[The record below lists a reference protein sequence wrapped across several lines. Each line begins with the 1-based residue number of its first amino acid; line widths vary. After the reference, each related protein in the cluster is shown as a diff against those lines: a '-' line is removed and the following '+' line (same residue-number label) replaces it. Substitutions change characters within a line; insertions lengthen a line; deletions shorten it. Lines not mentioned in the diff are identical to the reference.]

1 VADAYEY
8 ATLRVVPDIVRA
20 EFLNAGVVLYCEARG
35 FVAACVALDEA
46 RLRALCPAADVD
58 VLRSHLDAFV
68 RACDGE
74 GPIGALPPRERF
86 RWVVAVSNTMIQPSP
101 VHGGLCD
108 DPDAALGRL
117 FTRLVAAPSR

>member
-1 VADAYEY
+1 MADAYEY
-8 ATLRVVPDIVRA
+8 ATLRVVPDIVRG

-35 FVAACVALDEA
+35 FVATRVALDAA
-46 RLRALCPAADVD
+46 RLRALCPTVDVD
-58 VLRSHLDAFV
+58 VLRSHLDALV

-74 GPIGALPPRERF
+74 GPIGALTPRERF

-108 DPDAALGRL
+108 DPDAALQRL
-117 FTRLVAAPSR
+117 LRRLVNAPSP

>member
-1 VADAYEY
+1 MADAYEY
-8 ATLRVVPDIVRA
+8 ATLRVVPDIERA
-20 EFLNAGVVLYCEARG
+20 EFVNVGVVVFCEARG
-35 FVAACVALDEA
+35 ALSCRVALDEA
-46 RLRALCPAADVD
+46 RLRALHPGAEVD
-58 VLRSHLDAFV
+58 VLRAHLDAV
-68 RACDGE
+68 ARTCAGE
-74 GPIGALPPRERF
+74 GPLGPLPPRERF